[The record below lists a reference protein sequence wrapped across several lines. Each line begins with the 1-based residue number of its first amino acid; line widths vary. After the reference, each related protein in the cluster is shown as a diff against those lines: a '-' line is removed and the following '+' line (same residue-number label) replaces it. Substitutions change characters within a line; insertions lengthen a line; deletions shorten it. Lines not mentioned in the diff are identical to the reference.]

1 VIEKTAGEILAK
13 FGKKLVETDLVQG
26 TWGNLSLRLD
36 EKYMMVTPSGL
47 DYTRLTP
54 SDMVKVDI
62 NSLEY
67 AGDLKPTSEKGIH
80 GGIYGSRPDVGA
92 VIHTHSKY
100 CAVFAAARKAVP
112 IETEEAAR
120 IFGHT
125 VELAG
130 YAMPGSKELWAGTI
144 AALGKNNG
152 CIMANHGMLCV
163 GRTMEEAF
171 ENCRIL
177 EEYCRQ
183 YIETRW
189 KEGR

>member
-1 VIEKTAGEILAK
+1 MIEKTAGEILAK

-112 IETEEAAR
+112 IETGRGGKDIRPYSRTGRLRHA
-120 IFGHT
+120 G
-125 VELAG
+125 VEG
-130 YAMPGSKELWAGTI
+130 
-144 AALGKNNG
+144 ALGG
-152 CIMANHGMLCV
+152 HH
-163 GRTMEEAF
+163 
-171 ENCRIL
+171 CRP
-177 EEYCRQ
+177 R
-183 YIETRW
+183 
-189 KEGR
+189 